1 MSNSRSHTLSAVIMS
16 VILVLQLAS
25 GSTLAQR
32 SAAGTP
38 FIHVTD
44 LYRPHVDPDD
54 HWDLACV
61 YALAHRGDVDLK
73 AIAIDHPPAD
83 RQGHNP
89 DIAAVAQM
97 NRITGLS
104 VPVVTGS
111 PYAVKSRDD
120 AQSSA
125 GASEFQGVRMIVD
138 VLRASERPVVITV
151 TGCSRDVAVAGRQAP
166 DLFAR
171 KCAGIYLNAGTA
183 LPNPNLSAKLEYN
196 VTLDKVAY
204 AAVFDLPCP
213 VYWMPCFEGTES
225 DGGPVVREY
234 ASHYRF
240 RQGEILPHLPARV
253 RNYFAYVLGRCSD
266 HNWLGY
272 LEGTP
277 DTALLAEHGTR
288 DRHMWCTAGLLHAAG
303 YTVTREGKT
312 LRRTEAQDSAVFDFD
327 PIEVTCAESGIA
339 KWSPG
344 SRSGSRFILHVR
356 DRETYQ
362 AAMTKAMKAL
372 LMQLP

>member
-1 MSNSRSHTLSAVIMS
+1 MGNSIRHTFFAVMTS
-16 VILVLQLAS
+16 VIFVFRFAS
-25 GSTLAQR
+25 GSTPAR
-32 SAAGTP
+32 TNAAATP

-44 LYRPHVDPDD
+44 LYRPHIDPDD

-61 YALAHRGDVDLK
+61 YALAHRGDIDLK
-73 AIAIDHPPAD
+73 AIVIDYRPAD
-83 RQGHNP
+83 RPGHNP

-104 VPVVTGS
+104 VPIAVGS
-111 PYAVKSRDD
+111 PHAMKSRDD
-120 AQSSA
+120 TQSRA
-125 GASEFQGVRMIVD
+125 GVSELQAVCMILD

-166 DLFAR
+166 GLFAR

-183 LPNPNLSAKLEYN
+183 LTASDSSTKLEYN
-196 VTLDKVAY
+196 VTLDKIAY
-204 AAVFDLPCP
+204 AAVFDLPCS

-225 DGGPVVREY
+225 DGGPLVREY

-240 RQGEILPHLPARV
+240 RQGQMLPHLSARA
-253 RNYFAYVLGRCSD
+253 RNYFGYVLGRRSD

-277 DTALLAEHGTR
+277 DTALLAECGDK

-303 YTVTREGKT
+303 YAVTREGKT
-312 LRRTEAQDSAVFDFD
+312 PRRTEAQDLAVFDFE
-327 PIEVTCAESGIA
+327 PIEVTCADSGVA
-339 KWSPG
+339 KWSAA
-344 SRSGSRFILHVR
+344 SRSSNRFIFHVR
-356 DRETYQ
+356 DREAYQ

-372 LMQLP
+372 LTQLP

>member
-1 MSNSRSHTLSAVIMS
+1 MGNSRRHTLFAVMMS
-16 VILVLQLAS
+16 VIFVQQLAS
-25 GSTLAQR
+25 GSTLAR
-32 SAAGTP
+32 TSAAGTP

-44 LYRPHVDPDD
+44 LYRPHIDPDD

-61 YALAHRGDVDLK
+61 YALAHRGDIALK
-73 AIAIDHPPAD
+73 GIVIDHPPAD
-83 RQGHNP
+83 RRGHNP

-111 PYAVKSRDD
+111 PYAAKSRND
-120 AQSSA
+120 AQPSA
-125 GASEFQGVRMIVD
+125 GISELQAVRMILD

-166 DLFAR
+166 GLFAR

-183 LPNPNLSAKLEYN
+183 LREPDLSAKVEYN
-196 VTLDKVAY
+196 VTLDKAAY
-204 AAVFDLPCP
+204 ATVFDLPCP

-225 DGGPVVREY
+225 DGGPAVREY

-253 RNYFAYVLGRCSD
+253 RNYFGYALGRRSD

-277 DTALLAEHGTR
+277 DTALLAEHSDK

-312 LRRTEAQDSAVFDFD
+312 LRRTEAQNSAVFDFD
-327 PIEVTCAESGIA
+327 PIEVTCAESGVT
-339 KWSPG
+339 KWYPG
-344 SRSGSRFILHVR
+344 SRSSSRFILHVR

-362 AAMTKAMKAL
+362 AAVTKAMKAL
-372 LMQLP
+372 LTQLP

>member
-1 MSNSRSHTLSAVIMS
+1 MGSLRNCTRFVVTVL
-16 VILVLQLAS
+16 VILVFTFVP
-25 GSTLAQR
+25 GSTLAR
-32 SAAGTP
+32 TSAAGTP

-44 LYRPHVDPDD
+44 LYRPHIDPDD

-61 YALAHRGDVDLK
+61 YALAHRGDIDLK
-73 AIAIDHPPAD
+73 AIVVDYPPAD
-83 RQGHNP
+83 RPGHNP

-97 NRITGLS
+97 NRLTGLS
-104 VPVVTGS
+104 IPAVTGS
-111 PYAVKSRDD
+111 PHAVKSRDD
-120 AQSSA
+120 AQASA
-125 GASEFQGVRMIVD
+125 GASELQAVRTILNM
-138 VLRASERPVVITV
+138 LRTSERPVVITV

-166 DLFAR
+166 DLFSR

-183 LPNPNLSAKLEYN
+183 LPDPGLSTKLEYN
-196 VTLDKVAY
+196 VALDKIAY

-240 RQGEILPHLPARV
+240 RQGEILPHLSARV
-253 RNYFAYVLGRCSD
+253 RNYFGYALGRRSD

-277 DTALLAEHGTR
+277 DTTLLAEHSAR

-312 LRRTEAQDSAVFDFD
+312 VRRAETQDSAVFDFE
-327 PIEVTCAESGIA
+327 PIEVTCAESRVA

-344 SRSGSRFILHVR
+344 SRSSNRFILRVR
-356 DRETYQ
+356 DREAYQ

-372 LMQLP
+372 LTQLP

>member
-1 MSNSRSHTLSAVIMS
+1 MGNSKSHTRIAIIVSL
-16 VILVLQLAS
+16 ILFLQLAS
-25 GSTLAQR
+25 DSTLAR
-32 SAAGTP
+32 TSATGTP

-44 LYRPHVDPDD
+44 LYRPHIDPDD

-61 YALAHRGDVDLK
+61 YALAHRGDIDLK
-73 AIAIDHPPAD
+73 AIVVDYPPAD
-83 RQGHNP
+83 RPGHNP

-120 AQSSA
+120 AQPPA
-125 GASEFQGVRMIVD
+125 GISELQAVRMILD

-171 KCAGIYLNAGTA
+171 KCAAIYLNAGTA
-183 LPNPNLSAKLEYN
+183 LAASDSSAKLEYN
-196 VTLDKVAY
+196 VALDKIAY

-225 DGGPVVREY
+225 DGGPIVREY

-240 RQGEILPHLPARV
+240 RQGEILPHLSPRV
-253 RNYFAYVLGRCSD
+253 QNYFGYALGCRSD

-272 LEGTP
+272 LEATP
-277 DTALLAEHGTR
+277 DTAFLVECGDK

-303 YTVTREGKT
+303 YTVTRDGKT
-312 LRRTEAQDSAVFDFD
+312 VRRAEAQNSAVFDFE

-339 KWSPG
+339 KWSRG
-344 SRSGSRFILHVR
+344 SRSGSRFILRVR

-372 LMQLP
+372 LTQLP

>member
-1 MSNSRSHTLSAVIMS
+1 MGNSRSHRLLAVIMLA
-16 VILVLQLAS
+16 ILVFTL
-25 GSTLAQR
+25 GSDPAHAR
-32 SAAGTP
+32 MGAAGRP

-61 YALAHRGDVDLK
+61 YALAHRGDIDLK
-73 AIAIDHPPAD
+73 AVVIDYPPAD

-104 VPVVTGS
+104 VPVVIGS
-111 PYAVKSRDD
+111 PDTMKSRDE

-125 GASEFQGVRMIVD
+125 GASELQGVRTILD
-138 VLRASERPVVITV
+138 VLRASERPLVITI

-183 LPNPNLSAKLEYN
+183 LPASDSSTKLEYN
-196 VTLDKVAY
+196 VTLDRAAY

-240 RQGEILPHLPARV
+240 RQGQILPHLSARV
-253 RNYFAYVLGRCSD
+253 RNYFAYMLGRRSD

-277 DTALLAEHGTR
+277 DTALLAECGDK

-303 YTVTREGKT
+303 YTVTREGET
-312 LRRTEAQDSAVFDFD
+312 LPRADAQVPAVFDFE
-327 PIEVTCAESGIA
+327 PIEVTCETSGVT
-339 KWSPG
+339 KWSPA
-344 SRSGSRFILHVR
+344 SRSANRFLFHVR
-356 DRETYQ
+356 DRGAYQ
-362 AAMTKAMKAL
+362 AAMTTAMKAL
-372 LMQLP
+372 LTQLR